1 MIFEFDTVGVATAA
15 MRKVWPSVLRQRED
29 GKRIKSEIKRAKRTI
44 DQNSMFHAII
54 HKIYLQMKEAGSNWS
69 QDDWKRLLIDQW
81 AAETGR
87 HKGIIVPS
95 LDGLRIV
102 QLGVQSHKFTKPD
115 ATEFI
120 EWLYAWCAEK
130 EIEC

>member
-1 MIFEFDTVGVATAA
+1 MIFEFSSPSLANTA
-15 MRKVWPSVLRQRED
+15 MKKIWPSVIRQLSD
-29 GKRIKSEIKRAKRTI
+29 GKKIKIEIKRAKRSI

-54 HKIYLQMKEAGSNWS
+54 NKIYLQMREAGSNWS

-81 AAETGR
+81 SAETGR
-87 HKGIIVPS
+87 IKGIVVPS

-102 QLGVQSHKFTKPD
+102 QLGAQSSRFTKPE
-115 ATEFI
+115 ASEFI
-120 EWLYAWCAEK
+120 EWLHAWCAER